1 MPNQHIVSQAGA
13 KHSGLGLFGSNATT
27 TTTVDAYAVLEVP
40 VGDVTP
46 QAQYKG
52 MLTFT
57 LV

>member
-13 KHSGLGLFGSNATT
+13 KHSGLGLFGSNSTT
-27 TTTVDAYAVLEVP
+27 TTLDAYAELKVP